1 MSACAPMRR
10 DVMGACTSPPAVC
23 NVHHLLVVQH
33 GKEITTKLGNGS
45 EIEDPLDQD
54 AGECACASEM
64 VRSVQ

>member
-1 MSACAPMRR
+1 MF
-10 DVMGACTSPPAVC
+10 T
-23 NVHHLLVVQH
+23 HLLVVQH